1 MTHVEQHLAS
11 LMADQKLLIKR
22 VIIN

>member
-1 MTHVEQHLAS
+1 MTHGEQHLAS

-22 VIIN
+22 AIVN